1 MDAATLP
8 SHSHVKS
15 HGSLLRELGNACTE
29 HFDIDEFQSLK
40 AYLSSQLS
48 DIKVTRPNIP
58 LESFVGLKEVKR
70 AIFQQLEYHADG
82 DSKWEEQDR
91 ILLFG
96 VLCNKSFSN

>member
-1 MDAATLP
+1 MYTATLP
-8 SHSHVKS
+8 THSHDKT
-15 HGSLLRELGNACTE
+15 HGSLLRELGNACNE
-29 HFDIDEFQSLK
+29 HFGIDEFQTLK

-70 AIFQQLEYHADG
+70 AILQHLECHGHG
-82 DSKWEEQDR
+82 DDNWERQDR

-96 VLCNKSFSN
+96 VI